1 MSIRTYLAQKKTL
14 RMARKALKR
23 AFNAGGVY
31 IAHKNSGGKQIR
43 QYPRLLDMRPDTES
57 ETFTYVFS
65 LPLGFSPDELRKRE
79 YVFRQA
85 FGGNIELSGEDKVF
99 TLTIFN
105 RSNQNTIDYNYGEF
119 MREINGKK
127 MPIVCGKDK
136 RGKWFTYDMVTNP
149 YAVIGGVP
157 GSGKSSILRIILT
170 TLILTKKPTELS
182 LYLIDCKR
190 SEFHLFRNIQHTKA
204 LESDKRGANRI
215 LDELHAEM
223 LDRTKLLE
231 VFGID
236 HIDKLPKEH
245 RKPYILLCIDEYVM
259 LRDDKLLNA
268 KLIELVAM
276 GRALGIYAILS
287 MQRPSHKV
295 IDTTLRDCLD
305 VSMGFKVRNQTSA
318 EILETLGAE
327 KLTKSGQFI
336 IDFRGEN
343 TELKAPYLDLDVAK
357 ELLNIYWRA
366 PKSATNV
373 TPTPPPAQEVTPDLK
388 KLSDNIFGQD
398 ENWEDESK

>member
-1 MSIRTYLAQKKTL
+1 MSIRNYLAQKKTL
-14 RMARKALKR
+14 RMARRALKR
-23 AFNAGGVY
+23 AFNAGGIY

-43 QYPRLLDMRPDTES
+43 QYPRLLDMRLDTES

-79 YVFRQA
+79 YVFRQS

-119 MREINGKK
+119 MREIHDKK

-170 TLILTKKPTELS
+170 TLILTKKPSELS

-223 LDRTKLLE
+223 IDRTKLLE

-236 HIDKLPKEH
+236 HVDKLPKEH

-259 LRDDKLLNA
+259 LRDDKELNA

-318 EILETLGAE
+318 EILETPGAE
-327 KLTKSGQFI
+327 KLKSSGQFI

-357 ELLNIYWRA
+357 ELLNVYWRA

-373 TPTPPPAQEVTPDLK
+373 TPTPPEVTPDLK
-388 KLSDNIFGQD
+388 KLTDNIFGQD
-398 ENWEDESK
+398 ENWEDESE

>member
-1 MSIRTYLAQKKTL
+1 MSIRNYLAQKKTL
-14 RMARKALKR
+14 RMARRALKR
-23 AFNAGGVY
+23 AFNAGGIY

-85 FGGNIELSGEDKVF
+85 FGGNIELAGEDKVF
-99 TLTIFN
+99 TLTLFN
-105 RSNQNTIDYNYGEF
+105 RSNDETIDYNYGDF
-119 MREINGKK
+119 MRKIYGKK

-136 RGKWFTYDMVTNP
+136 RGQWFTYDMVTNP

-170 TLILTKKPTELS
+170 TLILTKKPSELS

-190 SEFHLFRNIQHTKA
+190 SEFHLFRNIQHTQA

-259 LRDDKLLNA
+259 LRDDKQLNA

-318 EILETLGAE
+318 EILETPGSE

-357 ELLNIYWRA
+357 ELLNVYWRA

-373 TPTPPPAQEVTPDLK
+373 TPTPPAEPDLK
-388 KLSDNIFGQD
+388 KLTDNIFGQD
-398 ENWEDESK
+398 DENWEDDSE

>member
-1 MSIRTYLAQKKTL
+1 MSIRNYLAQKKTL
-14 RMARKALKR
+14 RMARRALKR
-23 AFNAGGVY
+23 AFNAGGIY

-85 FGGNIELSGEDKVF
+85 FGGNIELGGEDKVF
-99 TLTIFN
+99 TLTLFN
-105 RSNQNTIDYNYGEF
+105 RSNDETIDYNYGDF
-119 MREINGKK
+119 MRKIHGKK

-136 RGKWFTYDMVTNP
+136 RGQWFTYDMVTNP

-170 TLILTKKPTELS
+170 TLILTKKPSELS

-190 SEFHLFRNIQHTKA
+190 SEFHLFRNIQHTQA

-318 EILETLGAE
+318 EILETPGAD

-357 ELLNIYWRA
+357 ELLNVYWRA

-373 TPTPPPAQEVTPDLK
+373 TPNPAQQVQPDLK
-388 KLSDNIFGQD
+388 KLTDNIFGQDD
-398 ENWEDESK
+398 ENWEDESE

>member
-1 MSIRTYLAQKKTL
+1 MSIRKYLAQKKTL
-14 RMARKALKR
+14 RMARRALKR
-23 AFNAGGVY
+23 AFNAGGIY

-65 LPLGFSPDELRKRE
+65 LPLGYSPDELRKRE
-79 YVFRQA
+79 YVFRQS

-119 MREINGKK
+119 MREIHDKK

-170 TLILTKKPTELS
+170 TLILTKKPSELS

-223 LDRTKLLE
+223 IDRTKLLE

-259 LRDDKLLNA
+259 LRDDKELNA

-318 EILETLGAE
+318 EILETPGAE
-327 KLTKSGQFI
+327 KLKSSGQFI

-343 TELKAPYLDLDVAK
+343 TELKAPFLDLDVAK
-357 ELLNIYWRA
+357 ELLNVYWRA

-373 TPTPPPAQEVTPDLK
+373 TPPTAAEPDLK
-388 KLSDNIFGQD
+388 KLTDNIFGQD
-398 ENWEDESK
+398 ENWEDESE